1 MKITKKQLRNS
12 IQLVLRESKE
22 KLQLI
27 DDIEGL
33 FNQLYGGFSGTKVPD
48 FESWDEFALKDYY
61 ETLMHF
67 AVVQGLVGVE
77 YVGDEDTVFPDEVG
91 EEY

>member
-48 FESWDEFALKDYY
+48 F
-61 ETLMHF
+61 
-67 AVVQGLVGVE
+67 
-77 YVGDEDTVFPDEVG
+77 
-91 EEY
+91 